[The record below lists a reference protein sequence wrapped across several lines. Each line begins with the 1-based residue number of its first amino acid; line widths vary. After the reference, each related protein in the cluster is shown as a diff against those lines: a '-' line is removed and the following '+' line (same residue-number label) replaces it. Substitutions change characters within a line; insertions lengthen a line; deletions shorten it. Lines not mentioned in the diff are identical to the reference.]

1 MQQQSS
7 MPSKKCLSESLR
19 DISCNYVG
27 NHKIILETMS
37 KLALEDDYYVDF
49 IPKITQLTKLD
60 NKIVIEAFKE
70 FMKDPK
76 FNVQMRTIAE
86 DIEPL

>member
-1 MQQQSS
+1 
-7 MPSKKCLSESLR
+7 
-19 DISCNYVG
+19 
-27 NHKIILETMS
+27 MS